1 MFSPGHVIFL
11 ANVSKYTA
19 HVWYELYYQKKQMDL
34 CQEWSR
40 TQMECSF
47 SSNTPILGG
56 VATFW
61 AIRKKTEIGRYLQIL
76 PICVQYIHVY
86 FTCVSDV
93 FPNRYQCLYPWVS
106 PRVTSRCVSRI
117 LENPESTSVPV
128 HKLLAHFGGGSVL
141 LGTGW
146 SFFFPGNVPIGTR

>member
-11 ANVSKYTA
+11 ANVSKYTT

-34 CQEWSR
+34 GQEWSR
-40 TQMECSF
+40 MEMECSF
-47 SSNTPILGG
+47 SSNNPIW
-56 VATFW
+56 VAWPHFEPYE
-61 AIRKKTEIGRYLQIL
+61 KKLKSGDIFRYCRFVSNIFMCISHVFHMCCPIDTNVCTRGYPRGFNIPLCLQD
-76 PICVQYIHVY
+76 
-86 FTCVSDV
+86 FG
-93 FPNRYQCLYPWVS
+93 
-106 PRVTSRCVSRI
+106 
-117 LENPESTSVPV
+117 TSVPV

>member
-1 MFSPGHVIFL
+1 MFSPGHVIFWQMSVNILHMYGTSYIIKKNRWTFVKNEAGRRWNVHFL
-11 ANVSKYTA
+11 ATLQFWVA
-19 HVWYELYYQKKQMDL
+19 WPHFEPYE
-34 CQEWSR
+34 
-40 TQMECSF
+40 
-47 SSNTPILGG
+47 
-56 VATFW
+56 
-61 AIRKKTEIGRYLQIL
+61 KKTEIGRYLQIL

-146 SFFFPGNVPIGTR
+146 SFFFPGMYL